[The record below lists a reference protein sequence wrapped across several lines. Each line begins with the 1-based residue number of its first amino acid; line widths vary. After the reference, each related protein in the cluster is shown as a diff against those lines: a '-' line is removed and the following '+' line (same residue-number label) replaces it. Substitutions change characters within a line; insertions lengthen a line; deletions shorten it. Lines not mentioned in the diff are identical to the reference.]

1 MVKSMILT
9 DVVPA
14 AASSGAPDPVALKQ
28 IDFPL
33 LATVVWQRIRSQ
45 VTDLDFIVVGFEVP
59 ELHPAT
65 QQVMLVHSTHPNE
78 LAESDHPGSHVKAIL

>member
-1 MVKSMILT
+1 MIPT

-28 IDFPL
+28 IHFPL
-33 LATVVWQRIRSQ
+33 LASIVWQRICSQ

-65 QQVMLVHSTHPNE
+65 QVMLVHTNSIQFNF
-78 LAESDHPGSHVKAIL
+78 VV

>member
-1 MVKSMILT
+1 MIPT
-9 DVVPA
+9 DEVPA

-28 IDFPL
+28 IHLPL
-33 LATVVWQRIRSQ
+33 LANVVWQRICSQ
-45 VTDLDFIVVGFEVP
+45 VTDLDFTVVGFEVS

-65 QQVMLVHSTHPNE
+65 QVMLVHTTHLNE